1 MDIAELRREYCKRGL
16 DREQLAA
23 DPMDQFT
30 RWFEEVCAADVL
42 EPNALSVATVA
53 ADGKPSLRTVLLK
66 YFDKDGLVFFT
77 NLESRKAREIAVNP
91 RVSLLFL
98 WRELERQVRVE
109 GMAERVSVREAAA
122 YFMRRPRGSQLGAW
136 VSRQSSIISSRQ
148 LLEAKLEEMKRR
160 FKDGEV
166 PLPSFWGGYRVRPD
180 CLEFWQ
186 GRPSRLHDRF
196 EYRKTENGPWTIERL
211 AP

>member
-1 MDIAELRREYCKRGL
+1 MDIADLRRDYSSRGL

-23 DPMDQFT
+23 DPIDQFA
-30 RWFEEVCAADVL
+30 RWFDEACAAEVL
-42 EPNALSVATVA
+42 EPNAMGVATVA

-66 YFDKDGLVFFT
+66 YFDADGLVFFT
-77 NLESRKAREIAVNP
+77 NLESRKAREIGENP
-91 RVSLLFL
+91 RVSLMFL
-98 WRELERQVRVE
+98 WRELERQTRIE
-109 GMAERVSVREAAA
+109 GAAERVSAREAAA

-148 LLEAKLEEMKRR
+148 LLEAKLDEMKRR

-166 PLPSFWGGYRVRPD
+166 PLPSFWGGYRVCPD

-186 GRPSRLHDRF
+186 GRPNRLHDRF
-196 EYRKTENGPWTIERL
+196 EYRKTETGVWTVERL